1 LWMPDHPPIDPMLAL
16 SALRASGT
24 ATQSDLDA
32 ALQDVRASVNSGQ
45 SWTSIL
51 SGAHHDVLLSSRTAS
66 VPFAAESIR
75 RAVSV
80 VPRLSATAVPMEPLR
95 VDATSRR
102 LVSIRTLPVAAAD
115 PLAPAW
121 SRAQTPN
128 ASRGPFVND

>member
-1 LWMPDHPPIDPMLAL
+1 MSGGRLWMPDHPPIDPMLAL

-75 RAVSV
+75 RAASGG
-80 VPRLSATAVPMEPLR
+80 PPLSAPAVSLGPLR
-95 VDATSRR
+95 VDATRPR
-102 LVSIRTLPVAAAD
+102 LGSIRTLPAAASH
-115 PLAPAW
+115 PLAPPW
-121 SRAQTPN
+121 RRAP
-128 ASRGPFVND
+128 P